1 MIKKLMS
8 YQVFIFAFSGIR
20 RTHVNISWMYDVIP
34 FAAEAGKTVEI
45 IGTKKLGIDLRRQ
58 IPIKNFG
65 K

>member
-1 MIKKLMS
+1 MS
-8 YQVFIFAFSGIR
+8 RS
-20 RTHVNISWMYDVIP
+20 IP
-34 FAAEAGKTVEI
+34 FAAEVGKTVEI